1 MTKNPYE
8 YGKKELLKE
17 PVQPLTDKHR
27 ELLFEN
33 KTFCMLPWMHIHVH
47 PDGKAYNCC
56 MNPMKNSIGYTK
68 VQSLEEIWNNK
79 PMRQIRQNMLDNVK
93 SEGCSRCYEQEDS
106 GFFSQRESSNKHFGH
121 HVSLTD
127 NTADD
132 GSADM
137 NLIYWDIRFS
147 NLCNL
152 KCRSCGH
159 SFSSNWYDDQ
169 IKVIEKQYSKLS
181 ADHYKK
187 ENQRLIFTG
196 RSVDDTYDQLVSHI
210 DEVEQIY
217 FAGGEPLIMEEHY
230 RLLKLL
236 VDKNLNHVR
245 LIYNTNFTELTYKK
259 TNVLDLWTQFESVSI
274 GASLDAMGSLGE
286 YVRKNTEWS
295 KIERNREEMLKKCP
309 NVDFYVSSTLSI
321 MTVWQLPKFHRD
333 WVDKGLIEPPALNV
347 NILQDPAI
355 FRIDV
360 LPEKQKKDIK
370 KAYMEHISW
379 LQPLDHLTRAT
390 QGYLASIKF
399 MMGDDKSHLLPEFW
413 KRTLMLDDI
422 RNEDIFEIIPE
433 LKEVYDENK

>member
-1 MTKNPYE
+1 MKKNPYE
-8 YGKKELLKE
+8 YGKKELLKDTVE
-17 PVQPLTDKHR
+17 PMTDQHR

-33 KTFCMLPWMHIHVH
+33 KRFCMLPWMHIHAH
-47 PDGKAYNCC
+47 PNGKAYTCC
-56 MNPMKNSIGYTK
+56 ITDMKNSIGDTK
-68 VQSLEEIWNNK
+68 VQSLAEIWNDK
-79 PMRQIRQNMLDNVK
+79 PMREIRNNMLAGDP
-93 SEGCSRCYEQEDS
+93 SEICNRCYEQEDS
-106 GFFSQRESSNKHFGH
+106 GFFSQRQSSNKHFGH
-121 HVSLTD
+121 HVSLVDT
-127 NTADD
+127 TKDD

-169 IKVIEKQYSKLS
+169 IKLIEKQTNKKS
-181 ADHYKK
+181 ADHYKSN
-187 ENQRLIFTG
+187 NQRLIFTG
-196 RSVDDTYDQLVSHI
+196 RSIDDTYDQLVSHI

-236 VDKNLNHVR
+236 VDKNLNHVK

-259 TNVLDLWTQFESVSI
+259 KNVLDLWTQFESVSI

-295 KIERNREEMLKKCP
+295 KVERNREEMLKKCP
-309 NVDFYVSSTLSI
+309 KVDFYVSSTLSI

-333 WVDKGLIEPPALNV
+333 WVDKGLIKPQDLNV

-370 KAYMEHISW
+370 KAYMEHVSW
-379 LQPLDHLTRAT
+379 LQPLDNLTRAT